1 MEDINKIINSLSPV
15 EQNLMYN
22 ALQKRLNRGPEYTI
36 RKNGTGYSIKPNDK
50 YENAN
55 HGTICSL
62 VFETP
67 EMARLAYA
75 IYLNTQDS
83 FADIIDNIKY
93 VFRLLNINS
102 EWTK

>member
-1 MEDINKIINSLSPV
+1 MEKINKIIDSLSPV
-15 EQNLMYN
+15 EQLIMCN
-22 ALQKRLNRGPEYTI
+22 ALQKKLNRGPEYTVI
-36 RKNGTGYSIKPNDK
+36 KNGTGYSIKPNDK

-55 HGTICSL
+55 HGTVCNL

-75 IYLNTQDS
+75 IYLNTQNS
-83 FADIIDNIKY
+83 LVDIIDNIKY
-93 VFRLLNINS
+93 VFRLLNIDS

>member
-1 MEDINKIINSLSPV
+1 MKDINKIIDSLSPV
-15 EQNLMYN
+15 EQLIMCN
-22 ALQKRLNRGPEYTI
+22 ALQRKLNRGPEYTVI
-36 RKNGTGYSIKPNDK
+36 KNGTGYSIKPNDK

>member
-1 MEDINKIINSLSPV
+1 MEKINKIIDSLSPG
-15 EQNLMYN
+15 EQLIMCN
-22 ALQKRLNRGPEYTI
+22 ALQKKLNRGPEYTVI
-36 RKNGTGYSIKPNDK
+36 KNGTGYSIKPNDK
-50 YENAN
+50 YKNAN
-55 HGTICSL
+55 HGTVCSL

-102 EWTK
+102 EWAK

>member
-1 MEDINKIINSLSPV
+1 MKDINKIIDSLSPV

-50 YENAN
+50 YQNAN
-55 HGTICSL
+55 HGTLCNL

-67 EMARLAYA
+67 AMARLAYA

-93 VFRLLNINS
+93 VFRLLNIDS

>member
-1 MEDINKIINSLSPV
+1 MKDINKIIDSLSPV
-15 EQNLMYN
+15 EQLIMCN
-22 ALQKRLNRGPEYTI
+22 ALQKKLNRGPEYTVI
-36 RKNGTGYSIKPNDK
+36 KNGTGYSIKPNDK